1 MRVLVTGG
9 SGYVGSHAVRELA
22 LAGHEVL
29 IFDNLSTGNP
39 RLSEGFPLVQGD
51 IHDTEKLLIH
61 LEGVDAV
68 MHFAASAYVGE
79 SAQNPRKYL
88 RNNVEHAIKF
98 LDAVLASNVR
108 LLVFSSS
115 CAVYGF
121 PSNLPIR
128 EDSPKD
134 PINLYG
140 ATKLFFEQMLSAY
153 AISHGLRSVALRYFN
168 AAGADASGT
177 IGEIHNPETHL
188 IPLAIKAALGTEPPL
203 QVFGSEL
210 ETPDGTCIR
219 DFVHVSDLGAA
230 HVLSLEYL
238 ERGGEST
245 CLNLGTGNGT
255 SVAEALAAVKRVAGR
270 DVPHVFAARRPGD
283 PPILY
288 ADVSES
294 ERILGWRAKRNFD
307 DIVSSAWNWEQTL
320 HKMERVEDGA
330 HCSTGKT

>member
-22 LAGHEVL
+22 AAGHQVL
-29 IFDNLSTGNP
+29 IFDNLSTGNR
-39 RLSEGFPLVQGD
+39 RLSEGFPLVKGD

-68 MHFAASAYVGE
+68 MHFAASAYVDE
-79 SAQNPRKYL
+79 SVQNPRKYL
-88 RNNVEHAIKF
+88 RNNVENAIKF

-108 LLVFSSS
+108 LLVFSST

-121 PSNLPIR
+121 PSELPIR
-128 EDSPKD
+128 ESSPKE

-153 AISHGLRSVALRYFN
+153 AISHRLRSVALRYFN
-168 AAGADASGT
+168 AAGADASGA

-188 IPLAIKAALGTEPPL
+188 IPLAIKAALGTAPAL
-203 QVFGSEL
+203 KIFGSEL

-219 DFVHVSDLGAA
+219 DFVHVSDLAAA

-238 ERGGEST
+238 ERGGESI

-255 SVAEALAAVKRVAGR
+255 SVAEVLAAVKRFAGR
-270 DVPHVFAARRPGD
+270 DVPYVLAARRPGD

-294 ERILGWRAKRNFD
+294 ERILGWRAKRTLD
-307 DIVSSAWNWEQTL
+307 DIVSSAWKWEQKL
-320 HKMERVEDGA
+320 HSAERVAEPV
-330 HCSTGKT
+330 